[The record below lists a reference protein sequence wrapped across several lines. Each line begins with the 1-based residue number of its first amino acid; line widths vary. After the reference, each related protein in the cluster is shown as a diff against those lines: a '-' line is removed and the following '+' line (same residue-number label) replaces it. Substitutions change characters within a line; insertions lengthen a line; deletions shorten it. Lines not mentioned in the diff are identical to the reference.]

1 MLFVEFSDILKMLGW
16 LGNINLFLQR
26 RKRKMEKGIISYKSE
41 RGYCI
46 IRSSVGEKIF
56 VHISNIG
63 EEAYKHLAKGC
74 KVLFDYEETEKG
86 KSATNVILEL
96 PESQHGKTVDF
107 SEEQIREMFG
117 DLAAEDEKMERFSSY
132 FIKTDVYKKIHNF
145 LPIRILVAH
154 KGIGKS
160 AVFRMSYL
168 ENQKNNVLSVWVK
181 PDDILG
187 IASAED
193 CADPLEMIR
202 QWKSGLEELLVEK
215 VVSNFNI
222 SKDNDTIN
230 RISRNGL
237 KFTERI
243 GMIVKKVPEVVD
255 IDAIK
260 KGIVDM
266 YIKKRK
272 IVIYIDDLDRAWNGS
287 KKNIYRISALLNA
300 VRDMCN
306 ETDEL
311 CFRISLRSDVYYLVR
326 TADESTDKIDGNV
339 LWLTWTE
346 HELLALLVK
355 RVQSY
360 FGNYFSE
367 RELLDMEQWEMSK
380 YLNDIMADTFEG
392 SGKWNNR
399 PIRYIFLSLIR
410 RRPRD
415 LINLCTLAA
424 RNANAKGRNLIVTED
439 WEEVFEQYS
448 SSRLQDTINEH
459 KYELPDIER
468 LLLGMKPSHTMKKTD
483 KPFVYDKERLICKIE
498 GIIQNGKFYF
508 VNNKECTVE
517 ELVAFMY
524 KINFLNARK
533 DVDGGYIDRKYFEN
547 NKYIT
552 AKSVDFGYDW
562 EVHPAFR
569 WALYPEI
576 RDIFRYT
583 DIPENL

>member
-1 MLFVEFSDILKMLGW
+1 
-16 LGNINLFLQR
+16 
-26 RKRKMEKGIISYKSE
+26 MEKGIISNKTE
-41 RGYCI
+41 KGYCF
-46 IRSSVGEKIF
+46 IRSSTGESIF
-56 VHISNIG
+56 VHINKVG
-63 EEAYKHLAKGC
+63 RVAYEQLAKGRR
-74 KVLFDYEETEKG
+74 VLFDYEETDRG
-86 KSATNVILEL
+86 KSVTNIMLE
-96 PESQHGKTVDF
+96 PSESAHGKVIDF
-107 SEEQIREMFG
+107 SEEQIRDMFG
-117 DLAAEDEKMERFSSY
+117 DLAAEDERKERFRAY

-160 AVFRMSYL
+160 AVFQMSYL
-168 ENQKNNVLSVWVK
+168 ENIKNNVLSVWVR
-181 PDDILG
+181 PDDILS
-187 IASAED
+187 IANAETG
-193 CADPLEMIR
+193 ADPLEMIR
-202 QWKSGLEELLVEK
+202 QWKMGLEELLVEK

-222 SKDNDTIN
+222 SKDSDTIN
-230 RISRNGL
+230 QISRNGL
-237 KFTERI
+237 KLTERI
-243 GMIVKKVPEVVD
+243 GMIVKKVQDVVD
-255 IDAIK
+255 VDAIK
-260 KGIVDM
+260 KSVAEQ
-266 YIKKRK
+266 YLKNHK
-272 IVIYIDDLDRAWNGS
+272 IVIYVDDLDRAWNGS
-287 KKNIYRISALLNA
+287 KQNIYRISALLNA

-306 ETDEL
+306 ESNEL

-355 RVQSY
+355 RVQTY
-360 FGNYFSE
+360 FGNNIPE
-367 RELLDMEQWEMSK
+367 RELLDMEQREMSA
-380 YLNDIMADTFEG
+380 YLDDIMVGTFEG
-392 SGKWNNR
+392 AGKWNNR

-424 RNANAKGRNLIVTED
+424 RNANSEGRNLIVTED

-468 LLLGMKPSHTMKKTD
+468 LLLGMKPSHEMKKTG
-483 KPFVYDKERLICKIE
+483 KPFVYDKERLVRKIE
-498 GIIQNGKFYF
+498 GIMQNGKFYF
-508 VNNKECTVE
+508 ANNKECTVE
-517 ELVAFMY
+517 ELIAFMY

-533 DVDGGYIDRKYFEN
+533 DVTGGFIDRKYFED

-552 AKSVDFGYDW
+552 SNSVDFGYDW

-569 WALYPEI
+569 WALYPET

-583 DIPENL
+583 DIPQNL

>member
-1 MLFVEFSDILKMLGW
+1 
-16 LGNINLFLQR
+16 
-26 RKRKMEKGIISYKSE
+26 MEKGIISNKTE
-41 RGYCI
+41 KGYCF
-46 IRSSVGEKIF
+46 IRSSTGESIF
-56 VHISNIG
+56 VHINNVG
-63 EEAYKHLAKGC
+63 KETYEQLAKGS
-74 KVLFDYEETEKG
+74 KVLFEYEETDRG
-86 KSATNVILEL
+86 KRATNVMLE
-96 PESQHGKTVDF
+96 PSESPHGKVIDF
-107 SEEQIREMFG
+107 SEEQIRDMFG
-117 DLAAEDEKMERFSSY
+117 DLAAEDEKKDRFSAY

-160 AVFRMSYL
+160 AVFRMSFL
-168 ENQKNNVLSVWVK
+168 ENIRDNVLSIWVK

-187 IASAED
+187 IANTED
-193 CADPLEMIR
+193 GTDPLEMIR

-215 VVSNFNI
+215 VISNFNI
-222 SKDNDTIN
+222 SEDNDSIN
-230 RISRNGL
+230 QISRNGL
-237 KFTERI
+237 KLTERI
-243 GMIVKKVPEVVD
+243 GMIVKKVQDVVD
-255 IDAIK
+255 VDAIK
-260 KGIVDM
+260 KSVADQ
-266 YIKKRK
+266 YLKNHK
-272 IVIYIDDLDRAWNGS
+272 IVIYVDDLDRAWNGS
-287 KKNIYRISALLNA
+287 KQNIYRISALLNA

-306 ETDEL
+306 ETSEL

-360 FGNYFSE
+360 FGNDISE
-367 RELLDMEQWEMSK
+367 KDLLGMKQQEMSA

-424 RNANAKGRNLIVTED
+424 RNANAEGRNLIITED

-468 LLLGMKPSHTMKKTD
+468 LLLGMKPSHEMKKTE
-483 KPFVYDKERLICKIE
+483 KPFVYSKERLVRKIE
-498 GIIQNGKFYF
+498 GIMQNGKFYF
-508 VNNKECTVE
+508 ANKKECTVE
-517 ELVAFMY
+517 ELIAFMY

-533 DVDGGYIDRKYFEN
+533 DAVGGFIDRKYFED

-552 AKSVDFGYDW
+552 SNSVDFGYDW

-569 WALYPEI
+569 WALYPET

-583 DIPENL
+583 DIPQNL

>member
-1 MLFVEFSDILKMLGW
+1 
-16 LGNINLFLQR
+16 
-26 RKRKMEKGIISYKSE
+26 MEKGTVVNKTE
-41 RGYCI
+41 KGYCF
-46 IRSSVGEKIF
+46 IRSSKGDNIF
-56 VHISNIG
+56 VHINNVDREIY
-63 EEAYKHLAKGC
+63 EKLAKGS
-74 KVLFDYEETEKG
+74 KVLFDYVETDKG
-86 KSATNVILEL
+86 KSATNVELEL
-96 PESQHGKTVDF
+96 PESPHGKEIDF

-117 DLAAEDEKMERFSSY
+117 DLAAEDEKRERFSSY
-132 FIKTDVYKKIHNF
+132 FIKTDVYKKIHNY

-168 ENQKNNVLSVWVK
+168 ENIRDNVLSIWVK
-181 PDDILG
+181 PDDILE
-187 IASAED
+187 IANTED
-193 CADPLEMIR
+193 GTDPLEMIR

-215 VVSNFNI
+215 VLSNFNI
-222 SKDNDTIN
+222 SEDNDSIN
-230 RISRNGL
+230 QISRNGL
-237 KFTERI
+237 KLAERI
-243 GMIVKKVPEVVD
+243 SIIVKKIHDVVD
-255 IDAIK
+255 VDEIK
-260 KGIVDM
+260 KNVADQ
-266 YIKKRK
+266 YLKNHK
-272 IVIYIDDLDRAWNGS
+272 IVIYVDDLDRAWNGS
-287 KKNIYRISALLNA
+287 KQNIYRISALLNA

-306 ETDEL
+306 ETSEL

-346 HELLALLVK
+346 HELLALLVR

-360 FGNYFSE
+360 FGNDISE
-367 RELLDMEQWEMSK
+367 KDLLGMKQREMST

-424 RNANAKGRNLIVTED
+424 RNANAEGRNLIVTED

-468 LLLGMKPSHTMKKTD
+468 LLLGMKPSHGIKKTE
-483 KPFVYDKERLICKIE
+483 KPFVYDKERLVRKIE
-498 GIIQNGKFYF
+498 GIMQKGKFYF
-508 VNNKECTVE
+508 ANNKECTVE
-517 ELVAFMY
+517 DLIAFMY

-533 DVDGGYIDRKYFEN
+533 DAAGGFIDRKYFED

-552 AKSVDFGYDW
+552 SNSVDFGYDW

-569 WALYPEI
+569 WALYPET

-583 DIPENL
+583 DIPQDL

>member
-1 MLFVEFSDILKMLGW
+1 
-16 LGNINLFLQR
+16 
-26 RKRKMEKGIISYKSE
+26 MEKGTISNKTE
-41 RGYCI
+41 KGYGF
-46 IRSSVGEKIF
+46 IRSSTGENIF
-56 VHISNIG
+56 VHVNNVDREIY
-63 EEAYKHLAKGC
+63 EKLVKGS
-74 KVLFDYEETEKG
+74 KVLFDYEETDRG
-86 KSATNVILEL
+86 KRATNVMLEL
-96 PESQHGKTVDF
+96 PVSPHGKIIDF
-107 SEEQIREMFG
+107 SEQQIRELFG

-132 FIKTDVYKKIHNF
+132 FVKTDVYEKIHNF

-168 ENQKNNVLSVWVK
+168 ENLKDNVLSIWVR

-187 IASAED
+187 LANTED
-193 CADPLEMIR
+193 ETDPLNLIR

-215 VVSNFNI
+215 VLSKFDI
-222 SKDNDTIN
+222 SEGNDSIN
-230 RISRNGL
+230 QISRNGL
-237 KFTERI
+237 KFAERI
-243 GMIVKKVPEVVD
+243 AMIVKGVQEVVD
-255 IDAIK
+255 VDVIK
-260 KGIVDM
+260 KSIADQ
-266 YIKKRK
+266 YLKERK

-287 KKNIYRISALLNA
+287 KQNIYRISALLNA
-300 VRDMCN
+300 IRDMCN
-306 ETDEL
+306 ETNEL

-339 LWLTWTE
+339 LWLKWTE

-360 FGNYFSE
+360 FDNHISE
-367 RELLDMEQWEMSK
+367 KELLDMKQGEMAK
-380 YLNDIMADTFEG
+380 YLDDIMAETFEG
-392 SGKWNNR
+392 AGKWNNR

-424 RNANAKGRNLIVTED
+424 RNANAEGRNLIVTED

-468 LLLGMKPSHTMKKTD
+468 LLLGMKPSHGMKKAD
-483 KPFVYDKERLICKIE
+483 KPFVYDKEHLCRKIE
-498 GIIQNGKFYF
+498 GIMQTGKFYF
-508 VNNKECTVE
+508 SNNNECTVE
-517 ELVAFMY
+517 ELIAFMY

-533 DVDGGYIDRKYFEN
+533 DMTGGFIDRKYFED

-552 AKSVDFGYDW
+552 SKSVDFGYDW

-569 WALYPEI
+569 WALYPES
-576 RDIFRYT
+576 RDIFKYT
-583 DIPENL
+583 DIPQNL

>member
-1 MLFVEFSDILKMLGW
+1 
-16 LGNINLFLQR
+16 
-26 RKRKMEKGIISYKSE
+26 MEKGIISNKTE
-41 RGYCI
+41 KGYCF
-46 IRSSVGEKIF
+46 IRSSTGESIF
-56 VHISNIG
+56 VHINNVG
-63 EEAYKHLAKGC
+63 KETYEQLAKGS
-74 KVLFDYEETEKG
+74 KVLFEYEKTGRG
-86 KSATNVILEL
+86 KRATNVMLE
-96 PESQHGKTVDF
+96 PSESPHGKVIDF
-107 SEEQIREMFG
+107 SEEQIRDMFG
-117 DLAAEDEKMERFSSY
+117 DLAAEDEKKDRFSAY

-160 AVFRMSYL
+160 AVFRMSFL
-168 ENQKNNVLSVWVK
+168 ENIRDNVLSIWVK

-187 IASAED
+187 IANTED
-193 CADPLEMIR
+193 GTDPLEMIR

-215 VVSNFNI
+215 VISNFNI
-222 SKDNDTIN
+222 SEDNDSIN
-230 RISRNGL
+230 QISRNGL
-237 KFTERI
+237 KLTERI
-243 GMIVKKVPEVVD
+243 GMIVKKVQDVVD
-255 IDAIK
+255 VDAIK
-260 KGIVDM
+260 KSVADQ
-266 YIKKRK
+266 YLKNHK
-272 IVIYIDDLDRAWNGS
+272 IVIYVDDLDRAWNGS
-287 KKNIYRISALLNA
+287 KQNIYRISALLNA

-306 ETDEL
+306 ETSEL

-360 FGNYFSE
+360 FGNDISE
-367 RELLDMEQWEMSK
+367 NDLLGMKQQEMSA

-424 RNANAKGRNLIVTED
+424 RNANAEGRNLIITED

-468 LLLGMKPSHTMKKTD
+468 LLLGMKPSHEMKKTE
-483 KPFVYDKERLICKIE
+483 KPFVYSKERLVRKIE
-498 GIIQNGKFYF
+498 GIMQNGKFYF
-508 VNNKECTVE
+508 ANNKECTVE
-517 ELVAFMY
+517 ELIAFMY

-533 DVDGGYIDRKYFEN
+533 DAVGGFIDRKYFED

-552 AKSVDFGYDW
+552 SNSVDFGYDW

-569 WALYPEI
+569 WALYPET

-583 DIPENL
+583 DIPQNLSVSYTHLTLPTNSLV

>member
-1 MLFVEFSDILKMLGW
+1 
-16 LGNINLFLQR
+16 
-26 RKRKMEKGIISYKSE
+26 MEKGIISNKTE
-41 RGYCI
+41 KGYCF
-46 IRSSVGEKIF
+46 IRSSAGESIF
-56 VHISNIG
+56 VHINDVG
-63 EEAYKHLAKGC
+63 KETYEQLAKGS
-74 KVLFDYEETEKG
+74 KVIFDYEETGRG
-86 KSATNVILEL
+86 KHATKIMLE
-96 PESQHGKTVDF
+96 PSETPHGKAVDF

-117 DLAAEDEKMERFSSY
+117 DLAAEDEKRERFSSY
-132 FIKTDVYKKIHNF
+132 FIKTDVYEKIHNF

-168 ENQKNNVLSVWVK
+168 ENIANNVLSIWVK

-187 IASAED
+187 IANTGDET
-193 CADPLEMIR
+193 DPLEMIR
-202 QWKSGLEELLVEK
+202 QWKSGLEELLVK
-215 VVSNFNI
+215 KIISNFNI
-222 SKDNDTIN
+222 SKDNDGIN
-230 RISRNGL
+230 QISRNGL
-237 KFTERI
+237 KLTERI
-243 GMIVKKVPEVVD
+243 SMIVKKVQDVVD
-255 IDAIK
+255 VDEIK
-260 KGIVDM
+260 KGVADQ
-266 YIKKRK
+266 YLKNHK
-272 IVIYIDDLDRAWNGS
+272 IVIYVDDLDRAWNGS
-287 KKNIYRISALLNA
+287 KQNVYRISALLNA

-306 ETDEL
+306 ETNEL

-360 FGNYFSE
+360 FGNDISE
-367 RELLDMEQWEMSK
+367 KELLGMKQREMSA

-392 SGKWNNR
+392 AGKWNNR

-424 RNANAKGRNLIVTED
+424 RNANAESRNLIITED

-468 LLLGMKPSHTMKKTD
+468 LLLGMKPSHEMKKTE
-483 KPFVYDKERLICKIE
+483 KPFVYSKERLVHKIE
-498 GIIQNGKFYF
+498 GIIQYGKFYF
-508 VNNKECTVE
+508 ANNKECTVD
-517 ELVAFMY
+517 ELIAFMY

-533 DVDGGYIDRKYFEN
+533 DAAGGFIDRKYFED

-552 AKSVDFGYDW
+552 AKNVDFGYDW

-569 WALYPEI
+569 WALYPET

-583 DIPENL
+583 DIPQNL

>member
-1 MLFVEFSDILKMLGW
+1 
-16 LGNINLFLQR
+16 
-26 RKRKMEKGIISYKSE
+26 MEKGIISNKTE
-41 RGYCI
+41 KGYSF
-46 IRSSVGEKIF
+46 IRSSTGESIF
-56 VHISNIG
+56 VHINNVG
-63 EEAYKHLAKGC
+63 KETYEQLAKGS
-74 KVLFDYEETEKG
+74 KVLFEYEETDRG
-86 KSATNVILEL
+86 KRATNVMLE
-96 PESQHGKTVDF
+96 PSVSPHGKVIDF
-107 SEEQIREMFG
+107 SEEQIRDMFG
-117 DLAAEDEKMERFSSY
+117 DLAAEDEKKDRFSAY

-168 ENQKNNVLSVWVK
+168 ENIRDNVLSIWVK

-187 IASAED
+187 IANTED
-193 CADPLEMIR
+193 GTDPLEMIR

-215 VVSNFNI
+215 VISNFNI
-222 SKDNDTIN
+222 SEDNDSIN
-230 RISRNGL
+230 QISRNGL
-237 KFTERI
+237 KLTERI
-243 GMIVKKVPEVVD
+243 GMIVKKVQDVVD
-255 IDAIK
+255 VDAIK
-260 KGIVDM
+260 KSVADQ
-266 YIKKRK
+266 YLKNHK
-272 IVIYIDDLDRAWNGS
+272 IVIYVDDLDRAWNGS
-287 KKNIYRISALLNA
+287 KQNIYRISALLNA

-306 ETDEL
+306 ETSEL

-360 FGNYFSE
+360 FGNDISE
-367 RELLDMEQWEMSK
+367 KDLLGMKQQEMSE

-424 RNANAKGRNLIVTED
+424 RNANAEGRNLIITED

-468 LLLGMKPSHTMKKTD
+468 LLLGMKPSHEMKKTE
-483 KPFVYDKERLICKIE
+483 KPFVYSKERLVRKIE
-498 GIIQNGKFYF
+498 GIMQNGKFYF
-508 VNNKECTVE
+508 ANNKECTVE
-517 ELVAFMY
+517 ELIAFMY

-533 DVDGGYIDRKYFEN
+533 EAVGGFIDRKYFED

-552 AKSVDFGYDW
+552 SNSVDFGYDW

-569 WALYPEI
+569 WALYPET
-576 RDIFRYT
+576 RDIFWYT
-583 DIPENL
+583 DIPQNL

>member
-1 MLFVEFSDILKMLGW
+1 
-16 LGNINLFLQR
+16 
-26 RKRKMEKGIISYKSE
+26 MEKGIVSNKTDK
-41 RGYCI
+41 GYSF
-46 IRSSVGEKIF
+46 IRSSTGESIF
-56 VHISNIG
+56 VHVNNVG
-63 EEAYKHLAKGC
+63 KEAYEQLAKGSR
-74 KVLFDYEETEKG
+74 VLFDYEETDRG
-86 KSATNVILEL
+86 KRAIKVMLE
-96 PESQHGKTVDF
+96 PSENPHGKVIDF
-107 SEEQIREMFG
+107 SEEQIRDMFG
-117 DLAAEDEKMERFSSY
+117 DLAAEDEKKDRFSAY

-160 AVFRMSYL
+160 AVFQMSYL
-168 ENQKNNVLSVWVK
+168 ENLRNNVLCIWVK

-187 IASAED
+187 IANAD
-193 CADPLEMIR
+193 DGTDPLEMIR
-202 QWKSGLEELLVEK
+202 QWKTGLEELLVEK

-230 RISRNGL
+230 QISRNGL
-237 KFTERI
+237 KLTERI
-243 GMIVKKVPEVVD
+243 GMIVKKVQDVVD
-255 IDAIK
+255 VDAIK
-260 KGIVDM
+260 KSVADQ
-266 YIKKRK
+266 YLKNHK
-272 IVIYIDDLDRAWNGS
+272 IVIYVDDLDRAWNGS
-287 KKNIYRISALLNA
+287 KQNIYRISALLNA

-306 ETDEL
+306 ESNEL

-355 RVQSY
+355 RVQTY
-360 FGNYFSE
+360 FDNDISE
-367 RELLDMEQWEMSK
+367 RELLGMGQQEMSA
-380 YLNDIMADTFEG
+380 YLDDIMASTFEG
-392 SGKWNNR
+392 AGKWNKR

-424 RNANAKGRNLIVTED
+424 RNANAEGRNLIVTED

-448 SSRLQDTINEH
+448 TSRLQDTINEH

-468 LLLGMKPSHTMKKTD
+468 LLLGMKPSHEMKKTE
-483 KPFVYDKERLICKIE
+483 KPFVYDKERLVRKIE
-498 GIIQNGKFYF
+498 GIMQNGKFYF
-508 VNNKECTVE
+508 ANNKECTVE
-517 ELVAFMY
+517 ELIAFMY

-533 DVDGGYIDRKYFEN
+533 DAAGGFIDRKYFED

-552 AKSVDFGYDW
+552 SNSVDFGYDW

-569 WALYPEI
+569 WALYPET

-583 DIPENL
+583 DIPKNL

>member
-1 MLFVEFSDILKMLGW
+1 
-16 LGNINLFLQR
+16 
-26 RKRKMEKGIISYKSE
+26 MEKGIISNKTE
-41 RGYCI
+41 KGYCF
-46 IRSSVGEKIF
+46 IRSSTGESIF
-56 VHISNIG
+56 VHINKVG
-63 EEAYKHLAKGC
+63 RVAYEQLAKGRR
-74 KVLFDYEETEKG
+74 VLFDYEETDRG
-86 KSATNVILEL
+86 KSVTNIMLE
-96 PESQHGKTVDF
+96 PSESAHGKVIDF
-107 SEEQIREMFG
+107 SEEQIRDMFG
-117 DLAAEDEKMERFSSY
+117 DLAAEDERKERFRAY

-160 AVFRMSYL
+160 AVFQMSYL
-168 ENQKNNVLSVWVK
+168 ENIKNNVLSVWVR
-181 PDDILG
+181 PDDILS
-187 IASAED
+187 IANAETG
-193 CADPLEMIR
+193 ADPLEMIR
-202 QWKSGLEELLVEK
+202 QWKMGLEELLVEK

-222 SKDNDTIN
+222 SKDSDTIN
-230 RISRNGL
+230 QISRNGL
-237 KFTERI
+237 KLTERI
-243 GMIVKKVPEVVD
+243 GMIVKKVQDVVD
-255 IDAIK
+255 VDAIK
-260 KGIVDM
+260 KSVAEQ
-266 YIKKRK
+266 YLKNHK
-272 IVIYIDDLDRAWNGS
+272 IVIYVDDLDRAWNGS
-287 KKNIYRISALLNA
+287 KQNIYRISALLNA

-306 ETDEL
+306 ESNEL

-355 RVQSY
+355 RVLTY
-360 FGNYFSE
+360 FGINYPE
-367 RELLDMEQWEMSK
+367 RELLDMEQREMSA
-380 YLNDIMADTFEG
+380 YLDDIMVGTFEG
-392 SGKWNNR
+392 AGKWNNR

-424 RNANAKGRNLIVTED
+424 RNANSEGRNLIVTED

-468 LLLGMKPSHTMKKTD
+468 LLLGMKPSHEMKKTG
-483 KPFVYDKERLICKIE
+483 KPFVYDKERLVRKIE
-498 GIIQNGKFYF
+498 GIMQNGKFYF
-508 VNNKECTVE
+508 ANNKECTVE
-517 ELVAFMY
+517 ELIAFMY

-533 DVDGGYIDRKYFEN
+533 DVTGGFIDRKYFED

-552 AKSVDFGYDW
+552 SNSVDFGYDW

-569 WALYPEI
+569 WALYPET

-583 DIPENL
+583 DIPQNL

>member
-1 MLFVEFSDILKMLGW
+1 
-16 LGNINLFLQR
+16 
-26 RKRKMEKGIISYKSE
+26 MEKGIISNKTE
-41 RGYCI
+41 KGYCF
-46 IRSSVGEKIF
+46 IRSSTGESVF
-56 VHISNIG
+56 VHINNVG
-63 EEAYKHLAKGC
+63 REVYEQLAKGS
-74 KVLFDYEETEKG
+74 KVLFDYEITDKG
-86 KSATNVILEL
+86 KSATNIMFEL
-96 PESQHGKTVDF
+96 PETPHGKVIDF
-107 SEEQIREMFG
+107 SEEQIREIFG
-117 DLAAEDEKMERFSSY
+117 DLAAEDENKERFSSY
-132 FIKTDVYKKIHNF
+132 FIKTDVYEKIHNF

-168 ENQKNNVLSVWVK
+168 ENINDNVLSIWVK

-187 IASAED
+187 IANTGEET
-193 CADPLEMIR
+193 DPLEMIR

-215 VVSNFNI
+215 VISNFNI
-222 SKDNDTIN
+222 SKDNDVIN
-230 RISRNGL
+230 QISRNGL

-243 GMIVKKVPEVVD
+243 GMIIKKVEDVVD
-255 IDAIK
+255 VDAIK
-260 KGIVDM
+260 KSVADQ
-266 YIKKRK
+266 YIKKHK
-272 IVIYIDDLDRAWNGS
+272 IVIYLDDLDRAWNGS
-287 KKNIYRISALLNA
+287 KQNIYRISALLNA

-306 ETDEL
+306 ETSEL

-360 FGNYFSE
+360 FGNDISE
-367 RELLDMEQWEMSK
+367 KELLDMKQGEMSA

-424 RNANAKGRNLIVTED
+424 RNANAEGRKLIITED

-468 LLLGMKPSHTMKKTD
+468 LLLGMKPSHEMKKKE
-483 KPFVYDKERLICKIE
+483 KPFVYDNERLFRKIE
-498 GIIQNGKFYF
+498 GIMQNGKFYF
-508 VNNKECTVE
+508 ANSKECTVE
-517 ELVAFMY
+517 DMVTFMY

-533 DVDGGYIDRKYFEN
+533 DVAGGFIDRKYFED
-547 NKYIT
+547 NKYLT
-552 AKSVDFGYDW
+552 SKSVDFGYNW

-569 WALYPEI
+569 WALYPEVK
-576 RDIFRYT
+576 DVFQYT
-583 DIPENL
+583 DIPQDL

>member
-1 MLFVEFSDILKMLGW
+1 
-16 LGNINLFLQR
+16 
-26 RKRKMEKGIISYKSE
+26 MEKGTISNKTE
-41 RGYCI
+41 KGYCF
-46 IRSSVGEKIF
+46 IRSSAGESIF
-56 VHISNIG
+56 VHINDVG
-63 EEAYKHLAKGC
+63 REVYEQLAKGS
-74 KVLFDYEETEKG
+74 KVLFDYEEADSDRG
-86 KSATNVILEL
+86 KRKRATRVMLEQ
-96 PESQHGKTVDF
+96 PESPYGRVVDF

-117 DLAAEDEKMERFSSY
+117 DLAAEDEERERFSSY

-145 LPIRILVAH
+145 LPIRVLVAH

-168 ENQKNNVLSVWVK
+168 ENIKDDVLSIWVK

-187 IASAED
+187 IANTGGKTD
-193 CADPLEMIR
+193 TLEMIR
-202 QWKSGLEELLVEK
+202 QWKTGLEELLVEK
-215 VVSNFNI
+215 VASNFNI
-222 SKDNDTIN
+222 SKDNDVIN
-230 RISRNGL
+230 QISRKGLRLAERIS
-237 KFTERI
+237 I
-243 GMIVKKVPEVVD
+243 IVKKVQDVVD
-255 IDAIK
+255 VDAIK
-260 KGIVDM
+260 KSVADQ
-266 YIKKRK
+266 YLQTHK

-287 KKNIYRISALLNA
+287 KQNIYRISALLNA
-300 VRDMCN
+300 IRDMCN
-306 ETDEL
+306 ETNEL

-339 LWLTWTE
+339 LWLSWTE

-360 FGNYFSE
+360 FGNNISE
-367 RELLDMEQWEMSK
+367 KELLGMKQGEMST
-380 YLNDIMADTFEG
+380 YLNGIMADTFEG

-424 RNANAKGRNLIVTED
+424 RNANAEGRNLIVTED

-468 LLLGMKPSHTMKKTD
+468 LLLGMKPSHEMKKTE
-483 KPFVYDKERLICKIE
+483 KPFVYDKERLCRKIE
-498 GIIQNGKFYF
+498 GIMQNGKFHF
-508 VNNKECTVE
+508 ANNKECTVE
-517 ELVAFMY
+517 ELIAFMY

-533 DVDGGYIDRKYFEN
+533 DLVGGFIDRKYFED

-552 AKSVDFGYDW
+552 SESVDFGYDW

-569 WALYPEI
+569 WALYPES

-583 DIPENL
+583 DIPQNL

>member
-1 MLFVEFSDILKMLGW
+1 
-16 LGNINLFLQR
+16 
-26 RKRKMEKGIISYKSE
+26 MEKGIVSKKTE
-41 RGYCI
+41 KGYCF
-46 IRSSVGEKIF
+46 IRSSTGENIF
-56 VHISNIG
+56 VHINSVDREVYEKLG
-63 EEAYKHLAKGC
+63 KGS
-74 KVLFDYEETEKG
+74 KVLFDYEETDKG
-86 KSATNVILEL
+86 KKATKVLI
-96 PESQHGKTVDF
+96 ESPANAYGKTIDF
-107 SEEQIREMFG
+107 SEQQIRDLFG
-117 DLAAEDEKMERFSSY
+117 DLAAEDEKRERFSSY
-132 FIKTDVYKKIHNF
+132 FIKTDVYEKIHNF

-168 ENQKNNVLSVWVK
+168 ENQKDNVLSIWVK

-187 IASAED
+187 IADKEEN
-193 CADPLEMIR
+193 DPLELIR
-202 QWKSGLEELLVEK
+202 QWKSGLEELLVKK
-215 VVSNFNI
+215 VISNFNI
-222 SKDNDTIN
+222 SSDNDVIN
-230 RISRNGL
+230 QISKKGL
-237 KFTERI
+237 RLADQI
-243 GMIVKKVPEVVD
+243 GIIVKKVKDFVD

-260 KGIVDM
+260 KNVAEL
-266 YIKKRK
+266 YLKKHK
-272 IVIYIDDLDRAWNGS
+272 IVIYVDDLDRAWNGS
-287 KKNIYRISALLNA
+287 KQNIYRISALLNA

-306 ETDEL
+306 ETNEL

-326 TADESTDKIDGNV
+326 TADESTDKIDGNI
-339 LWLTWTE
+339 LWLKWTE

-360 FGNYFSE
+360 LGNDISE
-367 RELLDMEQWEMSK
+367 KELLDMKQREMST
-380 YLNDIMADTFEG
+380 YLDDIMADTFEG
-392 SGKWNNR
+392 AGKWNNR

-424 RNANAKGRNLIVTED
+424 RNANAEGRNLIVTED

-468 LLLGMKPSHTMKKTD
+468 LLLGMKPSHEMKKTD
-483 KPFVYDKERLICKIE
+483 KPFVYDKERLYRKIE
-498 GIIQNGKFYF
+498 GIMQNGKFYF
-508 VNNKECTVE
+508 SNNKECSVE
-517 ELVAFMY
+517 ELIAFMY

-533 DVDGGYIDRKYFEN
+533 DMRGGFIDRKYFED

-552 AKSVDFGYDW
+552 TKSVDFGYDW

-576 RDIFRYT
+576 KDIFQYT
-583 DIPENL
+583 DIPQNL

>member
-1 MLFVEFSDILKMLGW
+1 
-16 LGNINLFLQR
+16 
-26 RKRKMEKGIISYKSE
+26 MEKGIVSNKTDK
-41 RGYCI
+41 GYSF
-46 IRSSVGEKIF
+46 IRSSTGESIF
-56 VHISNIG
+56 VHINNVG
-63 EEAYKHLAKGC
+63 KEAYEQLAKGSR
-74 KVLFDYEETEKG
+74 VLFDYEETDRG
-86 KSATNVILEL
+86 KRATKVMLE
-96 PESQHGKTVDF
+96 PSENPHGKVIDF
-107 SEEQIREMFG
+107 SEEQIRDMFG
-117 DLAAEDEKMERFSSY
+117 DLAAEDEKKDRFSAY

-160 AVFRMSYL
+160 AVFQMSYL
-168 ENQKNNVLSVWVK
+168 ENLRNNVLCIWVK

-187 IASAED
+187 IANAD
-193 CADPLEMIR
+193 DGTDPLEMIR
-202 QWKSGLEELLVEK
+202 QWKTGLEELLVEK

-230 RISRNGL
+230 QISRNGL
-237 KFTERI
+237 KLTERI
-243 GMIVKKVPEVVD
+243 GMIVKKVQDVVD
-255 IDAIK
+255 VDAIK
-260 KGIVDM
+260 KSVADQ
-266 YIKKRK
+266 YLKNHK
-272 IVIYIDDLDRAWNGS
+272 IVIYVDDLDRAWNGS
-287 KKNIYRISALLNA
+287 KQNIYRISALLNA

-306 ETDEL
+306 ESNEL

-355 RVQSY
+355 RVQTY
-360 FGNYFSE
+360 FDNDISE
-367 RELLDMEQWEMSK
+367 RELLGMGQQEMSA
-380 YLNDIMADTFEG
+380 YLDDIMASTFEG
-392 SGKWNNR
+392 AGKWNKR

-424 RNANAKGRNLIVTED
+424 RNANAEGRNLIVTED

-448 SSRLQDTINEH
+448 TSRLQDTINEH

-468 LLLGMKPSHTMKKTD
+468 LLLGMKPSPEMKKTE
-483 KPFVYDKERLICKIE
+483 KPFVYDKERLVRKIE
-498 GIIQNGKFYF
+498 GIMQNGKFYF
-508 VNNKECTVE
+508 ANNKECTVE
-517 ELVAFMY
+517 ELIAFMY

-533 DVDGGYIDRKYFEN
+533 DAAGGFIDRKYFED

-552 AKSVDFGYDW
+552 SNSVDFGYDW

-569 WALYPEI
+569 WALYPET

-583 DIPENL
+583 DIPKNL

>member
-1 MLFVEFSDILKMLGW
+1 
-16 LGNINLFLQR
+16 
-26 RKRKMEKGIISYKSE
+26 MEKGTISNITE
-41 RGYCI
+41 RGYCF
-46 IRSSVGEKIF
+46 IRSSVGESIF
-56 VHISNIG
+56 VHINNVG
-63 EEAYKHLAKGC
+63 KEAYEQLAKGS
-74 KVLFDYEETEKG
+74 KVLFDYEETDRG
-86 KSATNVILEL
+86 KSATHVMLEP
-96 PESQHGKTVDF
+96 PESPHGKVVDF
-107 SEEQIREMFG
+107 SEEQIIEMFG
-117 DLAAEDEKMERFSSY
+117 GLAAEDEKSERFSSY
-132 FIKTDVYKKIHNF
+132 FIKTDVYGKIHNS

-168 ENQKNNVLSVWVK
+168 ENQKNKVLSIWVK
-181 PDDILG
+181 PDDIPDDILR
-187 IASAED
+187 IANAED
-193 CADPLEMIR
+193 GADPLEMIR
-202 QWKSGLEELLVEK
+202 QWKSGLEKLLVEK
-215 VVSNFNI
+215 VVSNFDI
-222 SKDNDTIN
+222 SKDNDIIN
-230 RISRNGL
+230 QISRNGL
-237 KFTERI
+237 KLTERI
-243 GMIVKKVPEVVD
+243 GMIVKKVQEVVD

-260 KGIVDM
+260 KGIADEYLKNHKV
-266 YIKKRK
+266 
-272 IVIYIDDLDRAWNGS
+272 VIYVDDLDRAWNGS
-287 KKNIYRISALLNA
+287 KQNIYRISALLNA

-306 ETDEL
+306 ETNEL

-360 FGNYFSE
+360 FGNHISE
-367 RELLDMEQWEMSK
+367 RELLNMNQREMSM

-392 SGKWNNR
+392 AGKWNNR

-424 RNANAKGRNLIVTED
+424 RNANAKCRNLIVTED

-468 LLLGMKPSHTMKKTD
+468 LLLGMKPSHEMKKTD
-483 KPFVYDKERLICKIE
+483 KPFVYDKERLIRKIE

-508 VNNKECTVE
+508 ANNKECMVE
-517 ELVAFMY
+517 ELVTFMY

-533 DVDGGYIDRKYFEN
+533 NVAGGFIDRKYFEN

-552 AKSVDFGYDW
+552 VKSVDFGYDW

-569 WALYPEI
+569 WALYPET

>member
-1 MLFVEFSDILKMLGW
+1 
-16 LGNINLFLQR
+16 
-26 RKRKMEKGIISYKSE
+26 MEKGIVSNKTDK
-41 RGYCI
+41 GYSF
-46 IRSSVGEKIF
+46 IRSSTGESIF
-56 VHISNIG
+56 VHVNNVG
-63 EEAYKHLAKGC
+63 KEAYEQLAKGSR
-74 KVLFDYEETEKG
+74 VLFDYEETDRG
-86 KSATNVILEL
+86 KRAIKVMLE
-96 PESQHGKTVDF
+96 PSENPHGKVIDF
-107 SEEQIREMFG
+107 SEEQIRDMFG
-117 DLAAEDEKMERFSSY
+117 DLAAEDEKKDRFSAY

-160 AVFRMSYL
+160 AVFQMSYL
-168 ENQKNNVLSVWVK
+168 ENLRNNVLCIWVK

-187 IASAED
+187 IANAD
-193 CADPLEMIR
+193 DGTDPLEMIR
-202 QWKSGLEELLVEK
+202 QWKTVFEELLVEK
-215 VVSNFNI
+215 VVSNINI

-230 RISRNGL
+230 QISRNGL
-237 KFTERI
+237 KLTERI
-243 GMIVKKVPEVVD
+243 GMIVKKVQDVVD
-255 IDAIK
+255 VDAIK
-260 KGIVDM
+260 KSVADQ
-266 YIKKRK
+266 YLKNHK
-272 IVIYIDDLDRAWNGS
+272 IVIYVDDLDRAWNGS
-287 KKNIYRISALLNA
+287 KQNIYRISALLNA

-306 ETDEL
+306 ESNEL

-355 RVQSY
+355 RVQTY
-360 FGNYFSE
+360 FDNDISE
-367 RELLDMEQWEMSK
+367 RELLGMGQQEMSA
-380 YLNDIMADTFEG
+380 YLDDIMASTFEG
-392 SGKWNNR
+392 AGKWNKR

-424 RNANAKGRNLIVTED
+424 RNANAEGRNLIVTED

-448 SSRLQDTINEH
+448 TSRLQDTINEH

-468 LLLGMKPSHTMKKTD
+468 LLLGMKPSHEMKKTE
-483 KPFVYDKERLICKIE
+483 KPFVYDKERLVRKIE
-498 GIIQNGKFYF
+498 GIMQNGKFYF
-508 VNNKECTVE
+508 ANNKECTVE
-517 ELVAFMY
+517 ELIAFMY

-533 DVDGGYIDRKYFEN
+533 DAAGGFIDRKYFED

-552 AKSVDFGYDW
+552 SNSVDFGYDW

-569 WALYPEI
+569 WALYPET

-583 DIPENL
+583 DMPKNL

>member
-1 MLFVEFSDILKMLGW
+1 MNQDMD
-16 LGNINLFLQR
+16 
-26 RKRKMEKGIISYKSE
+26 KGIISNKTE
-41 RGYCI
+41 KGYCF
-46 IRSSVGEKIF
+46 IRSSTGESIF
-56 VHISNIG
+56 VHIKDVGG
-63 EEAYKHLAKGC
+63 EVYEQLAKGS
-74 KVLFDYEETEKG
+74 KVLFNYEETDKG
-86 KSATNVILEL
+86 KRATTVMLDLSENPYGKVI
-96 PESQHGKTVDF
+96 DF

-117 DLAAEDEKMERFSSY
+117 DLAAEDEKKERFSSY

-160 AVFRMSYL
+160 AIFRMSYL
-168 ENQKNNVLSVWVK
+168 ENIKDNVLSIWVK

-187 IASAED
+187 IVHTEGET
-193 CADPLEMIR
+193 DPLEMIR

-215 VVSNFNI
+215 VISNFNI
-222 SKDNDTIN
+222 SKGNDVIN
-230 RISRNGL
+230 KISQKGL
-237 KFTERI
+237 KLTERI
-243 GMIVKKVPEVVD
+243 SMIVKKVQDVVD
-255 IDAIK
+255 VDAIK
-260 KGIVDM
+260 KSVADK
-266 YIKKRK
+266 YLENHK
-272 IVIYIDDLDRAWNGS
+272 IVIYVDDLDRAWNGS
-287 KKNIYRISALLNA
+287 KQNIYRISALLNA

-306 ETDEL
+306 ETSEL

-360 FGNYFSE
+360 FGNNISE
-367 RELLDMEQWEMSK
+367 KELLDMKQSEMSA

-392 SGKWNNR
+392 AGKWNNR

-424 RNANAKGRNLIVTED
+424 RNANAKGRNLIITED

-468 LLLGMKPSHTMKKTD
+468 LLLGMKPSHKIKKTQ
-483 KPFVYDKERLICKIE
+483 KPFVYDKECLFRKIE
-498 GIIQNGKFYF
+498 GIMQNGKFYF
-508 VNNKECTVE
+508 ANNKECTVE
-517 ELVAFMY
+517 ELTAFMY

-533 DVDGGYIDRKYFEN
+533 DVANGYIDRKYFEE

-552 AKSVDFGYDW
+552 SKGVDFGYDW

-569 WALYPEI
+569 WALYPET
-576 RDIFRYT
+576 RDVFCFT
-583 DIPENL
+583 DIPQNL

>member
-1 MLFVEFSDILKMLGW
+1 MK
-16 LGNINLFLQR
+16 
-26 RKRKMEKGIISYKSE
+26 KGIVCNKTDK
-41 RGYCI
+41 GYGF
-46 IRSSVGEKIF
+46 IRSSTGERIF
-56 VHISNIG
+56 VHIKNVDP
-63 EEAYKHLAKGC
+63 EVYERLAKGS
-74 KVLFDYEETEKG
+74 KVLFDYEETERG
-86 KSATNVILEL
+86 KSATKVILD
-96 PESQHGKTVDF
+96 ESENTGGIKIDY
-107 SEEQIREMFG
+107 SEEQIRGMFG
-117 DLAAEDEKMERFSSY
+117 DLAAEDENTERFSSY

-154 KGIGKS
+154 KGVGKS

-168 ENQKNNVLSVWVK
+168 ENIKDNVLSIWVK

-187 IASAED
+187 VANISDET
-193 CADPLEMIR
+193 DPLEMIR
-202 QWKSGLEELLVEK
+202 QWKSGLEEMLVEK
-215 VVSNFNI
+215 VFNNFNI
-222 SKDNDTIN
+222 SKDNDVIN
-230 RISRNGL
+230 QISRKGL
-237 KFTERI
+237 KLTERV
-243 GMIVKKVPEVVD
+243 GMIVKKVREVVD
-255 IDAIK
+255 VDSIK
-260 KGIVDM
+260 KNVADQ
-266 YIKKRK
+266 YLKTHK
-272 IVIYIDDLDRAWNGS
+272 IVIYVDDLDRAWNGS
-287 KKNIYRISALLNA
+287 RQNIYRISALLNA
-300 VRDMCN
+300 IRDMCN
-306 ETDEL
+306 ETNEL

-360 FGNYFSE
+360 FDNDISE
-367 RELLDMEQWEMSK
+367 KELLNMKQGEMST
-380 YLNDIMADTFEG
+380 YLDGIMADTFEG
-392 SGKWNNR
+392 SGKWNNK

-424 RNANAKGRNLIVTED
+424 RNANAEGRNLIVTED

-468 LLLGMKPSHTMKKTD
+468 LLLGMKPSHGMKKTER
-483 KPFVYDKERLICKIE
+483 PFVYDKERLCRKIE
-498 GIIQNGKFYF
+498 GIMQNGKFYF
-508 VNNKECTVE
+508 ANEKECTAE
-517 ELVAFMY
+517 DLIAFMY

-533 DVDGGYIDRKYFEN
+533 DVAGGFIDRKYFED

-552 AKSVDFGYDW
+552 SKNVDFGYDW

-569 WALYPEI
+569 WALYPET

-583 DIPENL
+583 DIPQNLQ

>member
-1 MLFVEFSDILKMLGW
+1 
-16 LGNINLFLQR
+16 
-26 RKRKMEKGIISYKSE
+26 MEKGVVSKKTE
-41 RGYCI
+41 NGYCF
-46 IRSSVGEKIF
+46 IRSEKEGSVF
-56 VHISNIG
+56 VHIKNVG
-63 EEAYKHLAKGC
+63 ADVYEQLAEGRT
-74 KVLFDYEETEKG
+74 VLFDYEETEKG
-86 KSATNVILEL
+86 KSATKIELKL
-96 PESQHGKTVDF
+96 PESKHGKEIDF

-117 DLAAEDEKMERFSSY
+117 DLAAEDEKRERFSSY

-160 AVFRMSYL
+160 ALFRMSYL
-168 ENQKNNVLSVWVK
+168 ENKRDNVLSIWVK

-187 IASAED
+187 IANAGD
-193 CADPLEMIR
+193 GTDPLEMIR

-215 VVSNFNI
+215 VISNFNI
-222 SKDNDTIN
+222 SKDKDIIN
-230 RISRNGL
+230 QISRNGL
-237 KFTERI
+237 KLTEQVSR
-243 GMIVKKVPEVVD
+243 IVKKISD
-255 IDAIK
+255 
-260 KGIVDM
+260 IVDVDRV
-266 YIKKRK
+266 KKVIADKYLENRK

-287 KKNIYRISALLNA
+287 KQNIYRISALLNA

-306 ETDEL
+306 ETSEL

-360 FGNYFSE
+360 FSNDISE
-367 RELLDMEQWEMSK
+367 KDLLGMKQQEMSK
-380 YLNDIMADTFEG
+380 YLNDIMVDTFEG
-392 SGKWNNR
+392 SGKWYNR

-468 LLLGMKPSHTMKKTD
+468 LLLGMKPSHEMKKTK
-483 KPFVYDKERLICKIE
+483 KPFVYDKERLFRKIE
-498 GIIQNGKFYF
+498 GIMQNGKFYF
-508 VNNKECTVE
+508 ANNKECTVE
-517 ELVAFMY
+517 ELLAFMY

-533 DVDGGYIDRKYFEN
+533 NVDGGFIDRKYFED

-552 AKSVDFGYDW
+552 SKSVDFGYDW

-569 WALYPEI
+569 WALYPETK
-576 RDIFRYT
+576 DIFLYT
-583 DIPENL
+583 DIPQNL

>member
-1 MLFVEFSDILKMLGW
+1 
-16 LGNINLFLQR
+16 
-26 RKRKMEKGIISYKSE
+26 MEKGIISNKTE
-41 RGYCI
+41 KGYCF
-46 IRSSVGEKIF
+46 IRSSTGQSIF
-56 VHISNIG
+56 VHINNVG
-63 EEAYKHLAKGC
+63 KEAYEQLAKGS
-74 KVLFDYEETEKG
+74 KVLFEYEETDKG
-86 KSATNVILEL
+86 KKATKVIIE
-96 PESQHGKTVDF
+96 PSESPHGKVIDF
-107 SEEQIREMFG
+107 SEEQIRDMFG
-117 DLAAEDEKMERFSSY
+117 DLAAEDEKKDRFSAY

-160 AVFRMSYL
+160 AIFQMSYL
-168 ENQKNNVLSVWVK
+168 ENLKNNVLSIWVK
-181 PDDILG
+181 PNDILS
-187 IASAED
+187 IANAED
-193 CADPLEMIR
+193 GTDPLEMIR

-215 VVSNFNI
+215 VVSSFDI

-230 RISRNGL
+230 QICRNGL
-237 KFTERI
+237 NLTERI
-243 GMIVKKVPEVVD
+243 GMIVKKVQDVVD
-255 IDAIK
+255 VNEIK
-260 KGIVDM
+260 KSIADQ
-266 YIKKRK
+266 YLKNHK
-272 IVIYIDDLDRAWNGS
+272 IIIYIDDLDRAWNGS
-287 KKNIYRISALLNA
+287 KQNIYRISALLNA

-306 ETDEL
+306 ESNEL

-355 RVQSY
+355 RVQTY
-360 FGNYFSE
+360 FENDISE
-367 RELLDMEQWEMSK
+367 KQLLAMGQREMSA

-392 SGKWNNR
+392 AGKWNNR

-424 RNANAKGRNLIVTED
+424 RNANSEGRHLIITED

-468 LLLGMKPSHTMKKTD
+468 LLLGMKPSHEMKKTE
-483 KPFVYDKERLICKIE
+483 KPFVYDKERLVRKIE
-498 GIIQNGKFYF
+498 GIMQSGRFYF
-508 VNNKECTVE
+508 ANSKECTVE
-517 ELVAFMY
+517 ELIAFMY

-533 DVDGGYIDRKYFEN
+533 DTAGGFIDRKYFED

-552 AKSVDFGYDW
+552 SNSVDFGYDW

-569 WALYPEI
+569 WALYPET

-583 DIPENL
+583 DIPRDL

>member
-1 MLFVEFSDILKMLGW
+1 
-16 LGNINLFLQR
+16 
-26 RKRKMEKGIISYKSE
+26 MEKGIISHKTE
-41 RGYCI
+41 NGYCF
-46 IRSSVGEKIF
+46 IRSSAGEHIF
-56 VHISNIG
+56 VHISIVG
-63 EEAYKHLAKGC
+63 EDVFEQLAKGV
-74 KVLFDYEETEKG
+74 KVLFEYEETPKG
-86 KSATNVILEL
+86 KRATTVMLEPL
-96 PESQHGKTVDF
+96 ENPHGKIIDF

-117 DLAAEDEKMERFSSY
+117 DLAAEDEEKRRFSSY

-154 KGIGKS
+154 KGVGKS

-168 ENQKNNVLSVWVK
+168 ENMENNVLSIWVK

-187 IASAED
+187 IANTDDST
-193 CADPLEMIR
+193 DPLEMIR
-202 QWKSGLEELLVEK
+202 QWKLGLEELLVEK
-215 VVSNFNI
+215 VIENFNI
-222 SKDNDTIN
+222 SKDNDSIN
-230 RISRNGL
+230 LISRNGL
-237 KFTERI
+237 KLTEKI
-243 GMIVKKVPEVVD
+243 SAIVKKVQDVVD

-260 KGIVDM
+260 KSVADQ
-266 YIKKRK
+266 YLKDHK

-287 KKNIYRISALLNA
+287 KQNIYRISALLNA

-306 ETDEL
+306 ETNEL

-360 FGNYFSE
+360 FGNNISE
-367 RELLDMEQWEMSK
+367 KELINMKQGEMSA

-424 RNANAKGRNLIVTED
+424 RNANSSGRNLIITED

-468 LLLGMKPSHTMKKTD
+468 LLLGMKPSHEMKKGE
-483 KPFVYDKERLICKIE
+483 KPFVYDKKQLTRKVE
-498 GIIQNGKFYF
+498 GILQKGKFF
-508 VNNKECTVE
+508 FANNKECSVE
-517 ELVAFMY
+517 ELITFMY

-533 DVDGGYIDRKYFEN
+533 DTIGGFIDRKYFED

-569 WALYPEI
+569 WVLYPEA

-583 DIPENL
+583 DIAQNL

>member
-1 MLFVEFSDILKMLGW
+1 MQS
-16 LGNINLFLQR
+16 
-26 RKRKMEKGIISYKSE
+26 II
-41 RGYCI
+41 
-46 IRSSVGEKIF
+46 
-56 VHISNIG
+56 
-63 EEAYKHLAKGC
+63 A
-74 KVLFDYEETEKG
+74 
-86 KSATNVILEL
+86 
-96 PESQHGKTVDF
+96 
-107 SEEQIREMFG
+107 MFG
-117 DLAAEDEKMERFSSY
+117 DLAAEDEKKDRFSAY

-160 AVFRMSYL
+160 AVFQMSYL
-168 ENQKNNVLSVWVK
+168 ENLKNNVLSIWVK
-181 PDDILG
+181 PDDILS
-187 IASAED
+187 IANAED
-193 CADPLEMIR
+193 GTDPLEMIR

-230 RISRNGL
+230 QISRNGL
-237 KFTERI
+237 KLTERI
-243 GMIVKKVPEVVD
+243 GMIVKKVQDVVD
-255 IDAIK
+255 VDAIK
-260 KGIVDM
+260 RSVADQYLKNH
-266 YIKKRK
+266 K
-272 IVIYIDDLDRAWNGS
+272 IVIYVDDLDRAWNGS
-287 KKNIYRISALLNA
+287 KQNIYRISALLNA

-306 ETDEL
+306 ESNEL

-355 RVQSY
+355 RVQTY
-360 FGNYFSE
+360 FDNDIPE
-367 RELLDMEQWEMSK
+367 KELLDMEQREMSA
-380 YLNDIMADTFEG
+380 YLDDIMADTFEG
-392 SGKWNNR
+392 AGKWNNR

-424 RNANAKGRNLIVTED
+424 RNANAEGRNLIVTED

-468 LLLGMKPSHTMKKTD
+468 LLLGMKPSHEMKKTE
-483 KPFVYDKERLICKIE
+483 KPFVYDKERLVRKIE
-498 GIIQNGKFYF
+498 GIMQNGKFYF
-508 VNNKECTVE
+508 ANNKECTVE
-517 ELVAFMY
+517 ELIAFMY

-533 DVDGGYIDRKYFEN
+533 DAAGGFIDRKYFED

-552 AKSVDFGYDW
+552 SNSVDFGYDW

-569 WALYPEI
+569 WALYPET

-583 DIPENL
+583 DIPQNL

>member
-1 MLFVEFSDILKMLGW
+1 
-16 LGNINLFLQR
+16 
-26 RKRKMEKGIISYKSE
+26 MEKGIISNKTE
-41 RGYCI
+41 KGYCF
-46 IRSSVGEKIF
+46 IRSSTGESIF
-56 VHISNIG
+56 VHINNVG
-63 EEAYKHLAKGC
+63 KETYEQLAKGS
-74 KVLFDYEETEKG
+74 KVLFEYEETDRG
-86 KSATNVILEL
+86 KRATNVMLE
-96 PESQHGKTVDF
+96 PSESPHGKVIDF
-107 SEEQIREMFG
+107 SEEQIRDMFG
-117 DLAAEDEKMERFSSY
+117 DLAAEDEKKDRFSAY

-168 ENQKNNVLSVWVK
+168 ENIRDNVLSIWVK

-187 IASAED
+187 IANTED
-193 CADPLEMIR
+193 GTDPLEMIR

-215 VVSNFNI
+215 VISNFNI
-222 SKDNDTIN
+222 SEDNDSIN
-230 RISRNGL
+230 QISRNGL
-237 KFTERI
+237 KLTERI
-243 GMIVKKVPEVVD
+243 GMIVKKVQDVVD
-255 IDAIK
+255 VDAIK
-260 KGIVDM
+260 KSVADQ
-266 YIKKRK
+266 YLKNHK
-272 IVIYIDDLDRAWNGS
+272 IVIYVDDLDRAWNGS
-287 KKNIYRISALLNA
+287 KQNIYRISALLNA

-306 ETDEL
+306 ETSEL

-360 FGNYFSE
+360 FGNDISE
-367 RELLDMEQWEMSK
+367 KDLLGMKQQEMSA

-424 RNANAKGRNLIVTED
+424 RNANAEGRNLIITED

-468 LLLGMKPSHTMKKTD
+468 LLLGMKPSHEMKKTE
-483 KPFVYDKERLICKIE
+483 KPFVYSKERLVRKIE
-498 GIIQNGKFYF
+498 GIMQNGKFYF
-508 VNNKECTVE
+508 ANNKECTVE
-517 ELVAFMY
+517 ELIAFMY

-533 DVDGGYIDRKYFEN
+533 DAVGGFIDRKYFED

-552 AKSVDFGYDW
+552 SNSVDFGYDW

-569 WALYPEI
+569 WALYPET

-583 DIPENL
+583 DIPQNL

>member
-1 MLFVEFSDILKMLGW
+1 
-16 LGNINLFLQR
+16 
-26 RKRKMEKGIISYKSE
+26 MEKGTVVNKTE
-41 RGYCI
+41 KGYSF
-46 IRSSVGEKIF
+46 IRSSKGDNIF
-56 VHISNIG
+56 VHINNVDR
-63 EEAYKHLAKGC
+63 EVYEKLAKGS
-74 KVLFDYEETEKG
+74 KVLFDYIETDKG
-86 KSATNVILEL
+86 KRATNVELEL
-96 PESQHGKTVDF
+96 PESPHGKEIDF

-117 DLAAEDEKMERFSSY
+117 DLAAEDEKRERFSSY

-168 ENQKNNVLSVWVK
+168 ENKRDNVLSIWVK

-187 IASAED
+187 IANTED
-193 CADPLEMIR
+193 GTDPLEMIR

-215 VVSNFNI
+215 VISNFNI
-222 SKDNDTIN
+222 SEDNDSIN
-230 RISRNGL
+230 QVSRNGL
-237 KFTERI
+237 KLAERI
-243 GMIVKKVPEVVD
+243 SMIIKKIRDVVD
-255 IDAIK
+255 VDEIK
-260 KGIVDM
+260 KNVADQ
-266 YIKKRK
+266 YLKNHK
-272 IVIYIDDLDRAWNGS
+272 IVIYVDDLDRAWNGS
-287 KKNIYRISALLNA
+287 RQNIYRISALLNA

-306 ETDEL
+306 ETSEL

-346 HELLALLVK
+346 HELLALLVR

-360 FGNYFSE
+360 FGTDISE
-367 RELLDMEQWEMSK
+367 KDLLSMKQREMSA

-424 RNANAKGRNLIVTED
+424 RNANAEGRNLIITKD

-468 LLLGMKPSHTMKKTD
+468 LLLGMKPSHDIKKTE
-483 KPFVYDKERLICKIE
+483 KPFVYDKERLARKIE
-498 GIIQNGKFYF
+498 GIMQKGKFYF
-508 VNNKECTVE
+508 ANNKECTVE
-517 ELVAFMY
+517 DLIAFMY

-533 DVDGGYIDRKYFEN
+533 DAAGGFIDRKYFED

-552 AKSVDFGYDW
+552 SNSVDFGYDW

-569 WALYPEI
+569 WALYPET

-583 DIPENL
+583 DIPQDL

>member
-1 MLFVEFSDILKMLGW
+1 
-16 LGNINLFLQR
+16 
-26 RKRKMEKGIISYKSE
+26 MEKGIISNKTE
-41 RGYCI
+41 KGYCF
-46 IRSSVGEKIF
+46 IRSSTGENIF
-56 VHISNIG
+56 VHVKNVDR
-63 EEAYKHLAKGC
+63 EVYEQLAKGS
-74 KVLFDYEETEKG
+74 KVLFDYKETERG
-86 KSATNVILEL
+86 KVATNIVLEL
-96 PESQHGKTVDF
+96 PESPHGKVIDF

-117 DLAAEDEKMERFSSY
+117 DLAAEDEKRERFSSY
-132 FIKTDVYKKIHNF
+132 FIKTDVYEKIHNF

-168 ENQKNNVLSVWVK
+168 ENIKDNVLSIWVK

-187 IASAED
+187 IANTEEET
-193 CADPLEMIR
+193 DPLEMIR

-222 SKDNDTIN
+222 NKNNDVIN
-230 RISRNGL
+230 QISRNGL
-237 KFTERI
+237 KLTERI
-243 GMIVKKVPEVVD
+243 STIVKKVQDIVD
-255 IDAIK
+255 TDAIK
-260 KGIVDM
+260 KSVADQ
-266 YIKKRK
+266 YLKTHK
-272 IVIYIDDLDRAWNGS
+272 IVIYVDDLDRAWNGS
-287 KKNIYRISALLNA
+287 KQNIYRISALLNA

-306 ETDEL
+306 ETSEL

-360 FGNYFSE
+360 FGNDISE
-367 RELLDMEQWEMSK
+367 KELLGMKQREMSA
-380 YLNDIMADTFEG
+380 YLDDIMADTFEG

-424 RNANAKGRNLIVTED
+424 RNANAEGRNLIITED

-468 LLLGMKPSHTMKKTD
+468 LLLGMKPSHEMKKTE
-483 KPFVYDKERLICKIE
+483 KPFVYDKERLCRKIE
-498 GIIQNGKFYF
+498 GIMQNGKFYF
-508 VNNKECTVE
+508 ANNKECIVE
-517 ELVAFMY
+517 DLIAFMY

-533 DVDGGYIDRKYFEN
+533 DAAGGFIDRKYFED

-552 AKSVDFGYDW
+552 SKSVDFGYDW

-569 WALYPEI
+569 WALYPET

-583 DIPENL
+583 DIPQNL